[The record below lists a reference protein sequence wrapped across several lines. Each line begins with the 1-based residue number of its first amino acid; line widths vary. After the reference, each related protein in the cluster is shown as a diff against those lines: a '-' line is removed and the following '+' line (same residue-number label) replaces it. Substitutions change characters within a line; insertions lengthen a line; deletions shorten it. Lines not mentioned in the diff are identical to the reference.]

1 MIYTLFKYIREKN
14 HYRLGGT
21 GNFHFK
27 LSQEVVDDVKYMDT
41 QIKYRSELE
50 LKKLSE
56 KYKMSFVV
64 TDIDVGLDGEDFVR
78 NLQTVLC
85 TFKAIK

>member
-1 MIYTLFKYIREKN
+1 MKLKYIREKN

-21 GNFHFK
+21 GNFNFK
-27 LSQEVVDDVKYMDT
+27 VSSNVVDDVKYMDT
-41 QIKYRSELE
+41 QIKYRSEIE
-50 LKKLSE
+50 LKKLSK
-56 KYKMSFVV
+56 KYKMSFGVI
-64 TDIDVGLDGEDFVR
+64 DINVGLDGEDFVR